1 MSRNLHLLAL
11 PSGKAAVNA
20 VLQALPRTYVLYPD
34 DIYHGVRTLLVT

>member
-1 MSRNLHLLAL
+1 LLS
-11 PSGKAAVNA
+11 PREKAAVNA